1 MSILFN
7 VDSFQ
12 EQFQCSICLD
22 VFTEPVSTPCGHNF
36 CKVCISGYWDT
47 TDLCQCPM
55 CKRTFYTRP
64 ELNINT
70 AFRDVVDYVNRIRVK
85 NREKSPAEAGEVV
98 CDICTRIKLKAL
110 KSCLECQTSF
120 CETHLQPHQRVT
132 GLKRHKLIDPVE
144 NMEDR
149 MCKKHDRQLE
159 LFCRTDQTCVCQF
172 CTEADHKT
180 HHTVPLE
187 KEFGE
192 RKAQLVKTEQHVWQM
207 IQERLEKVQKIKH
220 SELIEEVEEKQKAA
234 ENQAEG
240 FIEEL
245 EQEITDL
252 HRRHTEL
259 EQLSH
264 TEDHLH
270 LLQIF
275 PSLYTTPNIKDWSE
289 ISVYS
294 ETCVGNLR
302 SVLRS
307 FVSELEK
314 TVRRAFSEKF
324 TNAMEDFHDINLKK
338 MQQYAVDVTLDPDT
352 AYDRVVQSKDKKQ
365 LRKGRK
371 NLPDNT
377 DRFR

>member
-1 MSILFN
+1 MASSSRLL
-7 VDSFQ
+7 SE

-64 ELNINT
+64 ELKTNT
-70 AFRDVVDYVNRIRVK
+70 AFRD
-85 NREKSPAEAGEVV
+85 
-98 CDICTRIKLKAL
+98 
-110 KSCLECQTSF
+110 
-120 CETHLQPHQRVT
+120 RVT

-207 IQERLEKVQKIKH
+207 IQVRLEKVQKIKH
-220 SELIEEVEEKQKAA
+220 SVEFSKKDTQRVMADSLQVFTDLMDSIEKSKKELIEEVEEKQKAA

-307 FVSELEK
+307 F
-314 TVRRAFSEKF
+314 
-324 TNAMEDFHDINLKK
+324 
-338 MQQYAVDVTLDPDT
+338 QYAVDVTLDPDT